1 MAVSWRATCR
11 QGSRP
16 ARPAL
21 YARAGDCGR
30 RRQGPGK
37 DALGRPE
44 HALLDGGLGAR
55 KVERR
60 ARRHPA
66 EALAGAGAVALALR
80 WFRGDQQPS
89 RPRQVLLETFV
100 GALDRRWRPSAHP
113 PAFVGS
119 NRHARSMASAA
130 GAAVV
135 ARATIPVESFRGE
148 VILVAGDD
156 DQPSSAHAA
165 AIWAR
170 RRRHGLD
177 RTVVVDPAAG
187 HPVLLPGE
195 PPKDTRR
202 PYQVGGDR
210 DAPRRPGRQAWPAL
224 TGALH
229 LGPRMVT
236 GSTFVTCS

>member
-37 DALGRPE
+37 DARGRPE

-60 ARRHPA
+60 ARRQPA

-100 GALDRRWRPSAHP
+100 GALDLLAPECDRLAILGLSCGAEAALLTAVRDPRLDVAIGLAPTDVAWEGAIRDRQRPAGQQSDLAGPRRPLRAARPS
-113 PAFVGS
+113 
-119 NRHARSMASAA
+119 M
-130 GAAVV
+130 AAV
-135 ARATIPVESFRGE
+135 RST
-148 VILVAGDD
+148 AGVRRLL
-156 DQPSSAHAA
+156 PSRPFQ
-165 AIWAR
+165 R
-170 RRRHGLD
+170 RRR
-177 RTVVVDPAAG
+177 
-187 HPVLLPGE
+187 
-195 PPKDTRR
+195 RR
-202 PYQVGGDR
+202 RSR
-210 DAPRRPGRQAWPAL
+210 DHPRRGLQGCGDPCRWW
-224 TGALH
+224 
-229 LGPRMVT
+229 
-236 GSTFVTCS
+236 